1 MTIIFIV
8 YILKEILTITFSLW
22 FTGIECCTSLI
33 MGKYRRAHAV
43 YYTGEERPP
52 AQYYSCCIE
61 SRDERRRTGNRYCL
75 HGTVI
80 LGFLSTVTVS
90 PVAAYTVPY

>member
-1 MTIIFIV
+1 MTSIFIV
-8 YILKEILTITFSLW
+8 YILTEILMITFSLW

-33 MGKYRRAHAV
+33 MGKYRRAQAV

-61 SRDERRRTGNRYCL
+61 RRDERRQISRRNSQENAT
-75 HGTVI
+75 
-80 LGFLSTVTVS
+80 
-90 PVAAYTVPY
+90 AYAVP